1 MTNKKRK
8 TYLGGNM
15 TNVGAKLLRQ
25 MEREKLEELPNID
38 LYNPVDNE
46 EINDKS
52 RAPQAEDIFKQD
64 TKALLEADTTIFDA
78 TGSPGTTTEIGQVWG
93 INYVLR
99 ELRKSYSEAL
109 EKQDRVLNS
118 SEGKI
123 YQEVREEASK
133 AFYTTFTSKVI
144 NDIMLKIPYKD
155 VYWHNSDIRN
165 VKGITETGL
174 RRSYGF
180 NQYLHGCL
188 LDMAGEENT
197 FDEIVRE
204 LREKEEDED
213 SRGIG
218 DN

>member
-15 TNVGAKLLRQ
+15 TNEGAKLLRQ
-25 MEREKLEELPNID
+25 MEREKLSSLPNIE
-38 LYNPVDNE
+38 LYNPSDNE
-46 EINDKS
+46 DINDKT
-52 RAPQAEDIFKQD
+52 REPQAEDIFGQD
-64 TKALLEADTTIFDA
+64 TKALLDADTVIFDA
-78 TGSPGTTTEIGQVWG
+78 TGSTGTTTEIGQVWG
-93 INYVLR
+93 LNYLIVRLSRILERSRDIYIEGGSEKAR
-99 ELRKSYSEAL
+99 EYLFSSL
-109 EKQDRVLNS
+109 TDLLN
-118 SEGKI
+118 
-123 YQEVREEASK
+123 EV
-133 AFYTTFTSKVI
+133 AFKE
-144 NDIMLKIPYKD
+144 

-165 VKGITETGL
+165 VRGITESGL

-188 LDMAGEENT
+188 LDMAGEEKT

>member
-1 MTNKKRK
+1 MGSDIMTNKKRK

-93 INYVLR
+93 LNYLIVRLNRILERSRDIYIEGGSEKAR
-99 ELRKSYSEAL
+99 EYLFSSL
-109 EKQDRVLNS
+109 TNLLN
-118 SEGKI
+118 
-123 YQEVREEASK
+123 EVPFKE
-133 AFYTTFTSKVI
+133 
-144 NDIMLKIPYKD
+144 

-165 VKGITETGL
+165 VRGITESGL

-188 LDMAGEENT
+188 LDMAGEEKT
-197 FDEIVRE
+197 FDEIVKD
-204 LREKEEDED
+204 LEE
-213 SRGIG
+213 
-218 DN
+218 